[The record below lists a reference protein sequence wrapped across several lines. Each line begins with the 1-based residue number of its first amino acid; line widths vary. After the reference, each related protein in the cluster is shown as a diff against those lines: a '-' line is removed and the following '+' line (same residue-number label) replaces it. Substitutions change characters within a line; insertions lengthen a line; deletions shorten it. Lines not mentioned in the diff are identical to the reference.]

1 MPLGCASGCVVEC
14 RICTR
19 DVSCSNLGRG
29 YFAPRSTQP
38 SIPPESVNEYRCG
51 QRQDGS
57 FRLRM
62 KRRVHRQVK
71 LFYTRS
77 PYNYRDVS
85 CGGATQIDYLY
96 VYLYN
101 TACSLTF
108 RAETFQFLEV
118 SGRLCDA
125 QVSASVDGID
135 GWQTDVE
142 LSSVI
147 RASVFRYRVKRS
159 CQRWS
164 ATHATCSPQN
174 TPNFFVISSTI
185 FFST

>member
-38 SIPPESVNEYRCG
+38 SIPLESCG

-125 QVSASVDGID
+125 HVSASVDGID